1 MAQHDP
7 SPDDA
12 ADIRVKVVVVG
23 AGLSGIA
30 AAAKLR
36 AAGITDF
43 VVLEKASR
51 VGGVWR
57 ENTYPGCGVDIPSP
71 VYSFSFNPNPS
82 WRSNFARQP
91 ELLDYIEDTVDKFDL
106 APWIRTD
113 TEMIEARWST
123 GFRRWILDTTAGRYT
138 AQYVIF
144 AAGPITDPK
153 TPDVPGIADFPG
165 DIFHSARWNHDV
177 DLTGKRVAVVGTGA
191 SAVQFIPEI
200 APIVDE
206 LTVFQRTPSWV
217 VPRLDFTFP
226 AAAHTLFS
234 RAPVVQRALRNG
246 IDVILRSLTLAMR
259 RERTARRL
267 APIGTMWL
275 ARQVPDPELRRAL
288 TPDFTLGCK
297 RLLLSNTYLPAL
309 SRPNVDLLPEALA
322 SVDGDRV
329 VGSDGSSRSVD
340 VIVFG
345 TGFDVSHPPIASRI
359 RSDDGQLLSE
369 RWTESPEAYLATT
382 VPGAPNAFMM
392 LGPNILVYNSFL
404 GLAEAQLDYIVD
416 GITQA
421 DVAGIE
427 VVEIADGPFREFN
440 DAVQDGLAGTVFN
453 SGGCSSYYLD
463 ANGKNFA
470 AWPWSTASLRRKLS
484 RFDLHNYSTLH
495 YDRIGA

>member
-259 RERTARRL
+259 RERIKAW
-267 APIGTMWL
+267 M
-275 ARQVPDPELRRAL
+275 
-288 TPDFTLGCK
+288 
-297 RLLLSNTYLPAL
+297 
-309 SRPNVDLLPEALA
+309 ALA
-322 SVDGDRV
+322 QRISSSVDAPRWV
-329 VGSDGSSRSVD
+329 PRS
-340 VIVFG
+340 IC
-345 TGFDVSHPPIASRI
+345 
-359 RSDDGQLLSE
+359 
-369 RWTESPEAYLATT
+369 
-382 VPGAPNAFMM
+382 
-392 LGPNILVYNSFL
+392 
-404 GLAEAQLDYIVD
+404 LD
-416 GITQA
+416 
-421 DVAGIE
+421 
-427 VVEIADGPFREFN
+427 
-440 DAVQDGLAGTVFN
+440 
-453 SGGCSSYYLD
+453 
-463 ANGKNFA
+463 
-470 AWPWSTASLRRKLS
+470 TASAMAGWECPSKS
-484 RFDLHNYSTLH
+484 APCPDT
-495 YDRIGA
+495 

>member
-1 MAQHDP
+1 MSTHE
-7 SPDDA
+7 SA
-12 ADIRVKVVVVG
+12 ATGSREVRVKVAVIG

-36 AAGITDF
+36 AAGISDF

-71 VYSFSFNPNPS
+71 VYSFSFNPNPA
-82 WRSNFARQP
+82 WRSNFALQP
-91 ELLDYIEDTVDKFDL
+91 ELLEYIEDTVEALDL
-106 APWIRTD
+106 QPWIRTD

-123 GFRRWILDTTAGRYT
+123 SSRRWVLDTTAGRYT

-153 TPDVPGIADFPG
+153 TPEVPGIEDFPG

-177 DLTGKRVAVVGTGA
+177 DLTDKRVAVIGTGA

-200 APIVDE
+200 QPIVKSLD
-206 LTVFQRTPSWV
+206 VFQRTPSWV

-226 AAAHTLFS
+226 DAAHSLFR
-234 RAPVVQRALRNG
+234 RAPIAQRALRQG
-246 IDVILRSLTLAMR
+246 LDVVLRTLTLAMR
-259 RERTARRL
+259 RERTARIL
-267 APIGTMWL
+267 GPIGTAWL
-275 ARQVPDPELRRAL
+275 AHQVPDRDLRRSL

-309 SRPNVDLLPEALA
+309 TKPNVDLVPEALA
-322 SVDGDRV
+322 AVDGNRLI
-329 VGSDGSSRSVD
+329 GSDGSSREVD
-340 VIVFG
+340 VIIFG

-359 RSDDGQLLSE
+359 RGDGGNSLSDK
-369 RWTESPEAYLATT
+369 WTESPEAYLATT
-382 VPGAPNAFMM
+382 VPGAPNAFIM

-404 GLAEAQLDYIVD
+404 GLAENQLDYVVD

-421 DVAGIE
+421 DREGTE
-427 VVEIADGPFREFN
+427 VLEIAEAPFREFN
-440 DAVQDGLAGTVFN
+440 DAVQESLGGTVFN

-463 ANGKNFA
+463 ARGKNFA
-470 AWPWSTASLRRKLS
+470 AWPWSTGSLRRKLS
-484 RFDLHNYSTLH
+484 RFDLENYTRTP
-495 YDRIGA
+495 YDKIGV

>member
-1 MAQHDP
+1 MTPLDP
-7 SPDDA
+7 SSDV
-12 ADIRVKVVVVG
+12 RVKVAVVG

-82 WRSNFARQP
+82 WRSNFAKQP
-91 ELLDYIEDTVDKFDL
+91 ELLEYIEDTVDALEL

-113 TEMIEARWST
+113 SEVLEARWST
-123 GFRRWILDTTAGRYT
+123 GFRRWVLDTTAGRYS

-144 AAGPITDPK
+144 AAGPITEPK
-153 TPDVPGIADFPG
+153 TPDIPGIAEFPG
-165 DIFHSARWNHDV
+165 EIFHSARWNHDV
-177 DLTGKRVAVVGTGA
+177 DLTGKRVAVIGTGA
-191 SAVQFIPEI
+191 SSVQFVPEI
-200 APIVDE
+200 QPQVQS
-206 LTVFQRTPSWV
+206 LHVFQRTPSWV

-226 AAAHTLFS
+226 KAAHSVFR
-234 RAPVVQRALRNG
+234 RAPITQRLLRTGLDVV
-246 IDVILRSLTLAMR
+246 LRSLTAAMR
-259 RERTARRL
+259 RERTARYL

-275 ARQVPDPELRRAL
+275 AHQVPDKELRAAL

-309 SRPNVDLLPEALA
+309 SEPNVELVPEALA
-322 SVDGDRV
+322 EVDGNRLI
-329 VGSDGSSRSVD
+329 GSDGSSCEVD
-340 VIVFG
+340 VVVFG
-345 TGFDVSHPPIASRI
+345 TGFDVSHPPIAGII
-359 RSDDGQLLSE
+359 RGEDGELLSD
-369 RWTESPEAYLATT
+369 RWSTSPEAYLATT
-382 VPGAPNAFMM
+382 VPGAPNAFIM

-404 GLAEAQLDYIVD
+404 GLAESQLDYIVD

-421 DVAGIE
+421 DREGVE
-427 VVEIADGPFREFN
+427 VFEISEAPFRQFN
-440 DAVQDGLAGTVFN
+440 DAVQVALAGTVFN

-463 ANGKNFA
+463 ESGKNFA
-470 AWPWSTASLRRKLS
+470 AWPWSTKSLRHRLS
-484 RFDLHNYSTLH
+484 RFDLDNYATTP

>member
-1 MAQHDP
+1 MSAHHPP
-7 SPDDA
+7 SDDT
-12 ADIRVKVVVVG
+12 VKVLVVG

-82 WRSNFARQP
+82 WRSNFAKQP
-91 ELLDYIEDTVDKFDL
+91 ELLEYIENTVDSLGL

-113 TEMIEARWST
+113 TEVIEARWSSEL
-123 GFRRWILDTTAGRYT
+123 RKWIVDTTAGRYN

-153 TPDVPGIADFPG
+153 TPEVPGIENFEG
-165 DIFHSARWNHDV
+165 EIFHSARWNHDV
-177 DLTGKRVAVVGTGA
+177 DLEGKRVAVIGTGA

-200 APIVDE
+200 QPIVE
-206 LTVFQRTPSWV
+206 SLYVFQRTPSWV

-226 AAAHTLFS
+226 AVAHSLFR
-234 RAPVVQRALRNG
+234 RAPIAQRVLRQG
-246 IDVILRSLTLAMR
+246 IDVILRTLTAVMR
-259 RERTARRL
+259 REHTARL
-267 APIGTMWL
+267 LTPIGTAWL
-275 ARQVPDPELRRAL
+275 AHQIPDRELRRLL

-309 SRPNVDLLPEALA
+309 AEPNVNLLPEAL
-322 SVDGDRV
+322 VRIDGNRLI
-329 VGSDGSSRSVD
+329 GSDGSSRDVD
-340 VIVFG
+340 VIIFG
-345 TGFDVSHPPIASRI
+345 TGFDVSHPPIASKI
-359 RSDDGQLLSE
+359 RSDDGILLSDK
-369 RWTESPEAYLATT
+369 WVDSPEAYLATT
-382 VPGAPNAFMM
+382 VPGAPNAFIM

-404 GLAEAQLDYIVD
+404 GLAESQLDYIVD
-416 GITQA
+416 GIIQA
-421 DVAGIE
+421 DRAGVE
-427 VVEIADGPFREFN
+427 VIEIADAPFREFN
-440 DAVQDGLAGTVFN
+440 DAVQESLGATVFN
-453 SGGCSSYYLD
+453 SGGCASYYLD

-470 AWPWSTASLRRKLS
+470 AWPWSTGSLRRKLS
-484 RFDLHNYSTLH
+484 GFDLENYTSTP
-495 YDRIGA
+495 YNRVGV